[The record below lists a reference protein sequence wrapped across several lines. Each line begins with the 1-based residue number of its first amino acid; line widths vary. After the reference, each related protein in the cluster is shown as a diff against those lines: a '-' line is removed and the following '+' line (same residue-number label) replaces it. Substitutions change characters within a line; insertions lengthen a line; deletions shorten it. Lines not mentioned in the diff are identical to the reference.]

1 MKISIISYFFL
12 TIILFACKNSP
23 ENKQGKIDFVRPNIL
38 STDPNQYLLG
48 QWTICSEGGEN
59 GTIQYNVCQEI
70 VFGTNNMGSF
80 FKGGV
85 ITESIN
91 WNYKEDTLNLRHI
104 SFFNNDTAKA
114 FPDVIYNIKRSEDSN
129 FVYLKIIQPTK
140 KYFLNLSR
148 SKIVTITNPMLF
160 D

>member
-1 MKISIISYFFL
+1 MKISILSYCFL

-23 ENKQGKIDFVRPNIL
+23 ENKQSKIDFLRPNIL
-38 STDPNQYLLG
+38 STDPNEYLLG

-59 GTIQYNVCQEI
+59 GTTQYNVCPEI
-70 VFGTNNMGSF
+70 VFGANNSGIF

-104 SFFNNDTAKA
+104 AFFNSDTVQA
-114 FPDVIYNIKRSEDSN
+114 FPDVNYSIKRSEDSS
-129 FVYLKIIQPTK
+129 FVYLKIVQPTK

-148 SKIVTITNPMLF
+148 SKKVTITNPIY